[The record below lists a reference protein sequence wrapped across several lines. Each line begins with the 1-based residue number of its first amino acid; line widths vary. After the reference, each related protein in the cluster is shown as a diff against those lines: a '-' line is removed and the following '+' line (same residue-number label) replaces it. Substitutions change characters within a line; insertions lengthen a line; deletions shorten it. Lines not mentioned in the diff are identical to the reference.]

1 MGDHPLARP
10 ERWSPRSWAPT
21 KAKSPTTPSG
31 AASAATWAR
40 RIAAVLLLALALPAF
55 AAELPPD
62 SVYQLDVPLVDQDAR
77 ALRFPAQRGR
87 VRIVS
92 MFYANCPYVCPLII
106 DTLKHTERAL
116 DDAER
121 KRLHVTLVSLDPE
134 RDSPAALDAVA
145 TKRGLDRTRWT
156 LARAESRDVRKLA
169 AVLGIQYRQL
179 EDREFNHS
187 SVLVL
192 LDAEGRVVARSSR
205 LGEPDPEFVKAVRDT
220 LAATPDP

>member
-1 MGDHPLARP
+1 MITRLLCVLCLAL
-10 ERWSPRSWAPT
+10 A
-21 KAKSPTTPSG
+21 G
-31 AASAATWAR
+31 AASAT
-40 RIAAVLLLALALPAF
+40 PA
-55 AAELPPD
+55 LPPD
-62 SVYQLDVPLVDQDAR
+62 SVYHLDVALTDQSGR
-77 ALRFPAQRGR
+77 ATRFAAGRGG